1 MQGGEP
7 LFLNFACQCILPE
20 VFVAY
25 RLFGFVKQILDNLHL
40 CRSTFED
47 SH

>member
-7 LFLNFACQCILPE
+7 LFLDFACQRILPE
-20 VFVAY
+20 MLKVY
-25 RLFGFVKQILDNLHL
+25 RLFGFVKQILDNLHQR
-40 CRSTFED
+40 RSTFED